1 MTTQATK
8 GQSASNA
15 VSRETVQAF
24 YDAYISRDPQR
35 IGAMVTDDI
44 EWHVAGP
51 VSVVQICGT
60 WRGREAVIERFASYI
75 PSIIAFQSLEVE
87 KLLVD
92 DDASAMFGRIISRH
106 CQSGRIISH
115 RISHLVRYRD
125 GKAAS
130 FRCIND
136 SLDAAEQFIGHAI
149 DFSDDAPPT
158 SDDFVAV

>member
-1 MTTQATK
+1 MTMQAT
-8 GQSASNA
+8 AIPTSNGA
-15 VSRETVQAF
+15 VSRETVKAF

-35 IGAMVTDDI
+35 IGAMVTDDV

-60 WRGREAVIERFASYI
+60 WRGREAVVERFANYI
-75 PSIIAFQSLEVE
+75 PGIIAFQSLEIE

-106 CQSGRIISH
+106 VPSGRIISH
-115 RISHLVRYRD
+115 RVSHLVRYRD
-125 GKAAS
+125 GKAAT

-149 DFSDDAPPT
+149 DFTADAPPV
-158 SDDFVAV
+158 SDDIVEV

>member
-1 MTTQATK
+1 MTMQAAE
-8 GQSASNA
+8 GA
-15 VSRETVQAF
+15 VSRETVKAF

-35 IGAMVTDDI
+35 IGAMVTDDV

-60 WRGREAVIERFASYI
+60 WHGREAVIERFATYI
-75 PSIIAFQSLEVE
+75 PTIIAFQALEIE

-92 DDASAMFGRIISRH
+92 DDSSAMFGRIISRH

-115 RISHLVRYRD
+115 RVSHLVRYRD

-136 SLDAAEQFIGHAI
+136 SLDIAEQFIGHAI
-149 DFSDDAPPT
+149 DFSDDAPAIA
-158 SDDFVAV
+158 DDIVEV